1 VTIRALI
8 VRKDEAGTAAAVE
21 TIDESMLPDGDVTI
35 AVEYSS
41 LNYKDGLC
49 IGSGGGLVKEYPHV
63 PGIDLAGTVLQSEDK
78 RFAPGDAVISTG
90 WRVGEIWWGGFA
102 QQARLKAEWLV
113 PMPRKLDAR
122 KAMII
127 GTAGRT
133 AMLGIEGLEQHGLTP
148 GDGPVLVTGA
158 AGGVG
163 SIATVLLA
171 RLGHEVAGVTGRPVA
186 GDYLRSL
193 GAGTIID
200 RAALAETIKR
210 PLESE
215 IWSGCIDAVGGS
227 MLARVLG
234 QMKYG
239 GSVAAIG
246 LAGGADLPA
255 SVIPFLLRR
264 VNLLGIDSV
273 STPISDRVRAWERL
287 ADLVPDDALASVLV
301 IKTLDDLPELGAQ
314 ILQGQIKGRVIID
327 VNA

>member
-1 VTIRALI
+1 MTIRALI

-127 GTAGRT
+127 GTAGLT
-133 AMLGIEGLEQHGLTP
+133 AMLGIESLEQHGLTP

-215 IWSGCIDAVGGS
+215 TWSGCIDAVGGS